1 MVPGGQNFECC
12 GKSTF
17 AYCTHYISIHI
28 IYIMYISI
36 YLFYRIYNIYIYIFC
51 FFSLT
56 CFNVLKTIIFL
67 AHSSP
72 FHLPKRCIQLSR
84 SVVMLVRDVSSSI
97 LRDWKRSGSSWSPR
111 SDRNGNVAFPLP
123 WDASREQ

>member
-1 MVPGGQNFECC
+1 MVRILNVVASPLL
-12 GKSTF
+12 
-17 AYCTHYISIHI
+17 HIVHI
-28 IYIMYISI
+28 IFLFILYIYMMYIDV
-36 YLFYRIYNIYIYIFC
+36 YLNLFILQNIYIYIC
-51 FFSLT
+51 FFSLK

-72 FHLPKRCIQLSR
+72 FYLPKRCIQLSR

-97 LRDWKRSGSSWSPR
+97 LRDWKRSVSSWSPR